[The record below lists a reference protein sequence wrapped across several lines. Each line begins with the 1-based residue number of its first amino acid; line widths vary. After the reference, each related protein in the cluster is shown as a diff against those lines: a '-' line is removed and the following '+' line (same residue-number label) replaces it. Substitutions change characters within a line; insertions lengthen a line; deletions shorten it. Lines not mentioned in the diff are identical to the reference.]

1 MGTVSEKLKE
11 TGDLAATFFFSSLA
25 GLSDRRSKRRFVTT
39 LAYQLLRHPALK
51 RRISARIL
59 TAVEQEPAVFG
70 MDLKEQLET
79 LILHPLRD
87 SLGHGIHNGE
97 PPLPKVIVIDGL
109 DECDLDRSRH
119 YPLPRTKEDDQE
131 EVLSAFPFRIVIA
144 SRPEVSIRRFF
155 KDHAANDV
163 AEIFLNNEYNPD
175 RDIALFLKSKF
186 AELRRQHTHL
196 PAAWPS
202 MQHIDKLVSNAS
214 GQFIYAATVIRFIA
228 TPTNPP
234 QVQLDIILQLRP
246 QDKTNPFGPL
256 DALYTSILMSSPCP
270 SDAVLWLHGYGTIL
284 RRCRVDVIRPSS
296 WSHAGQAQIVLGL
309 PSLIYTTNI
318 QGPEDRVDPPTS
330 ISPVTYAF
338 YHKSFLDFLGDHR
351 RSKQLPEFDS
361 KQVDGWVCDRFG
373 AVLKYNGPEVPLS
386 PDRKGDLDQYFR
398 AQFLHLWS
406 DYFWLPKTRPWWLP
420 RSKVAHI
427 LNPHPPKIDP
437 RLPSVGVSQHLL
449 AECDPSP
456 WMGIPGGAAEYLRC
470 DLFVLVHRDCRL
482 YRPCDPVCKQW
493 RKALLEVPN
502 EMGSQPWL
510 GRVLDR
516 FCILR
521 FPKRTYREYIG
532 SSGIDWRLK
541 RYAVGSM

>member
-1 MGTVSEKLKE
+1 MYVFGVADPSIVDLYEHIAVGALHNSAERCDAPKCHPKTRTAVQDDIFSWVLDEDKRDNPKRILWLTGPAGAGKTAIMGTVSEKLKE

-70 MDLKEQLET
+70 MDLKERLET

-131 EVLSAFPFRIVIA
+131 EVLSVLLQAVTDKAFPFRIVIA

-296 WSHAGQAQIVLGL
+296 WVFDRLFESHTGQAQIVLGL

-373 AVLKYNGPEVPLS
+373 AVLKCMYLYPSGAGNIFSLLCWNHSIRPH
-386 PDRKGDLDQYFR
+386 GDTVQ
-398 AQFLHLWS
+398 
-406 DYFWLPKTRPWWLP
+406 
-420 RSKVAHI
+420 
-427 LNPHPPKIDP
+427 
-437 RLPSVGVSQHLL
+437 
-449 AECDPSP
+449 
-456 WMGIPGGAAEYLRC
+456 
-470 DLFVLVHRDCRL
+470 
-482 YRPCDPVCKQW
+482 
-493 RKALLEVPN
+493 
-502 EMGSQPWL
+502 
-510 GRVLDR
+510 
-516 FCILR
+516 ILR
-521 FPKRTYREYIG
+521 PRR
-532 SSGIDWRLK
+532 
-541 RYAVGSM
+541 

>member
-1 MGTVSEKLKE
+1 MYVFGVADPSIVDLYEHIAVGALHNSAERCDAPKCHPKTRTAVQDDIFSWVLDEDKRDNPKRILWLTGPAGAGKTAIMGTE

-131 EVLSAFPFRIVIA
+131 EVLSVLLQAVTDKAFPFRI
-144 SRPEVSIRRFF
+144 
-155 KDHAANDV
+155 
-163 AEIFLNNEYNPD
+163 
-175 RDIALFLKSKF
+175 
-186 AELRRQHTHL
+186 HTHL

-214 GQFIYAATVIRFIA
+214 GQFIYAAT
-228 TPTNPP
+228 
-234 QVQLDIILQLRP
+234 VQLDIILQLRP

-296 WSHAGQAQIVLGL
+296 WVFDRLFESHAGQAQIVLGL

-318 QGPEDRVDPPTS
+318 QGPEDR
-330 ISPVTYAF
+330 
-338 YHKSFLDFLGDHR
+338 
-351 RSKQLPEFDS
+351 QLPEFDS

-373 AVLKYNGPEVPLS
+373 AVLKYNGPE
-386 PDRKGDLDQYFR
+386 GDLDQYFR

-427 LNPHPPKIDP
+427 LKPPP
-437 RLPSVGVSQHLL
+437 SENRTRGCLPL
-449 AECDPSP
+449 ACPNISLPECDPSP